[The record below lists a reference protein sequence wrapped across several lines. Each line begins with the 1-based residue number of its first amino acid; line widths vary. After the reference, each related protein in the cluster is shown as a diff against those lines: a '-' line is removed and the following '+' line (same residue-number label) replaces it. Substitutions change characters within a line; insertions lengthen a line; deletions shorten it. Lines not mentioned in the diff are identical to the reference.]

1 MKALEGEPNCLGNLV
16 ANNIYI
22 YIYILHYA
30 KDMKIKNSDKE
41 NYV

>member
-22 YIYILHYA
+22 YTALCKRYEDL
-30 KDMKIKNSDKE
+30 KL
-41 NYV
+41 

>member
-1 MKALEGEPNCLGNLV
+1 MGKMKTLEGEPNCLGNLV
-16 ANNIYI
+16 ANN
-22 YIYILHYA
+22 IYILHYA

>member
-1 MKALEGEPNCLGNLV
+1 MKELEVDSNCLGNLV

-22 YIYILHYA
+22 LHYV
-30 KDMKIKNSDKE
+30 KDMKIKNSDKG